1 MVSQQIT
8 ILLEKRLKTENLIDM
23 RSLFLLICL
32 CITQGTYAQDVLTFE
47 QYMDWVRSY
56 HPVASQADVTLRFG
70 EQDLLAARGGF
81 DPFVYADYY
90 AKRYKGLLYYDRRE
104 YGVNVPTWGG
114 VELRGL
120 VEQNTGAL
128 LNPENEVPDDGLVAV
143 GASVNLGQGLFIDN
157 RRRALRQAQIYVE
170 STKAERDQILNDLH
184 LDANRAYWDWASAY
198 QNVQILKE
206 GVELAQERFEMV
218 KESYIQGDFP
228 AIDTVEAYTQI
239 MDRIVRLQD
248 VQIEFVRATQLV
260 NTYLWDQEQEPIELS
275 PQVVPEN
282 VLNELLFDYSKDSLR
297 EYIELHPELRMNDFE
312 IETLEVE
319 RRFRAEM
326 LKPVLRVNYNF
337 LAETFGQLPQS
348 PFLENN
354 YKMGITFG
362 TPLFLRR
369 ERGNLGFTKARID
382 FQNYRRDLRF
392 QRLKANLESEI
403 FNYETIDEQLR
414 VFYNNVNGLQAL
426 LDGETR
432 RFEIGESSL
441 FLVNAREVS
450 VIDARIRLNN
460 IAARRKTA
468 YARMLNSAGLGFELQ

>member
-1 MVSQQIT
+1 
-8 ILLEKRLKTENLIDM
+8 M
-23 RSLFLLICL
+23 RSLFLILCL
-32 CITQGTYAQDVLTFE
+32 FISQVLYAQEVLTFE
-47 QYMDWVRSY
+47 QYMDWVRLY

-81 DPFVYADYY
+81 DPYIYADYN
-90 AKRYKGLLYYDRRE
+90 AKRFRGTQYYDRRE
-104 YGVNVPTWGG
+104 FGVNVPTWGG

-120 VEQNTGAL
+120 VEQNSGAL
-128 LNPENEVPDDGLVAV
+128 LNPENVVPDDGLVAV

-157 RRRALRQAQIYVE
+157 RRRALRQAQIYLE

-184 LDANRAYWDWASAY
+184 LDATKAYWDWAAAY
-198 QNVQILKE
+198 QNFQILEE
-206 GVELAQERFEMV
+206 GVELAQQRFEMV
-218 KESYIQGDFP
+218 KGSYILGDFP
-228 AIDTVEAYTQI
+228 AIDTVEAYTQV

-260 NTYLWDQEQEPIELS
+260 NTYLWDEEQEPIELS
-275 PQVVPEN
+275 PQVIPED
-282 VLNELLFDYSKDSLR
+282 VLNELLFDYSKNSLR
-297 EYIELHPELRMNDFE
+297 EYIEMHPELRINDFD
-312 IETLEVE
+312 IESLEVE
-319 RRFRAEM
+319 RRYRAEM

-337 LAETFGQLPQS
+337 LAETFGEIPQS

-362 TPLFLRR
+362 SPLFLRR

-382 FQNYRRDLRF
+382 YQVFQRDLRF
-392 QRLKANLESEI
+392 QRLRANLESEI
-403 FNYETIDEQLR
+403 FSYETIDEQLR
-414 VFYNNVNGLQAL
+414 VFFNNVNGLQAL
-426 LDGETR
+426 LDGESR

-460 IAARRKTA
+460 ISARRKTA